1 MGVLCVSE
9 KNRVEI
15 QDFKD
20 WKAGVYL
27 IEAGCGMGKN
37 YFVFNTLFPYAQ
49 QNGKRML
56 VFSNRVALREQQQA
70 QTQEKDIKL
79 ITYQSLEHDEYLG
92 TMQDTKDKV
101 RGLMQQVGEYDYIIL
116 DEAHYLYQD
125 APFNKNTETIIELI
139 EKYRSSKI
147 IVLLS
152 ATPDL
157 LKKYLRIDP
166 IPENGVVH
174 HLTDD
179 SLDNRIINLSAMT
192 KKDHDRITGNM
203 ILQIEKEAGDKNTFA
218 RNGKPYPWIEGE
230 FFESNEKAAEFLGTS
245 VKELTAFLRRK
256 PEAVFGNSKAWHW
269 KDGRIIMKSPKLFS
283 DKNTLLYF
291 EN

>member
-1 MGVLCVSE
+1 MAHVLV
-9 KNRVEI
+9 
-15 QDFKD
+15 
-20 WKAGVYL
+20 WK
-27 IEAGCGMGKN
+27 
-37 YFVFNTLFPYAQ
+37 
-49 QNGKRML
+49 
-56 VFSNRVALREQQQA
+56 
-70 QTQEKDIKL
+70 
-79 ITYQSLEHDEYLG
+79 
-92 TMQDTKDKV
+92 
-101 RGLMQQVGEYDYIIL
+101 
-116 DEAHYLYQD
+116 LYG
-125 APFNKNTETIIELI
+125 A
-139 EKYRSSKI
+139 Y
-147 IVLLS
+147 
-152 ATPDL
+152 
-157 LKKYLRIDP
+157 P

-230 FFESNEKAAEFLGTS
+230 FFESNEKA
-245 VKELTAFLRRK
+245 TAFLRRK

>member
-1 MGVLCVSE
+1 MEIRFCEEVPEIKTEIFNNGRKATVNLYRDEEIGTLPEYPNYHITSCGRVYSWYVNRFLKYGFLKE
-9 KNRVEI
+9 KPN
-15 QDFKD
+15 
-20 WKAGVYL
+20 KAGRQKIYVRYRL
-27 IEAGCGMGKN
+27 KN
-37 YFVFNTLFPYAQ
+37 VKEN
-49 QNGKRML
+49 KRKWVMAHVL
-56 VFSNRVALREQQQA
+56 VW
-70 QTQEKDIKL
+70 KL
-79 ITYQSLEHDEYLG
+79 YGAY
-92 TMQDTKDKV
+92 
-101 RGLMQQVGEYDYIIL
+101 
-116 DEAHYLYQD
+116 
-125 APFNKNTETIIELI
+125 
-139 EKYRSSKI
+139 
-147 IVLLS
+147 
-152 ATPDL
+152 
-157 LKKYLRIDP
+157 P

>member
-116 DEAHYLYQD
+116 DEAH
-125 APFNKNTETIIELI
+125 PLI
-139 EKYRSSKI
+139 LCEMQYKRLNHTPNAFPVRSYHAKQFALVVQ
-147 IVLLS
+147 VLVYHRS
-152 ATPDL
+152 
-157 LKKYLRIDP
+157 
-166 IPENGVVH
+166 
-174 HLTDD
+174 
-179 SLDNRIINLSAMT
+179 
-192 KKDHDRITGNM
+192 
-203 ILQIEKEAGDKNTFA
+203 
-218 RNGKPYPWIEGE
+218 
-230 FFESNEKAAEFLGTS
+230 
-245 VKELTAFLRRK
+245 
-256 PEAVFGNSKAWHW
+256 
-269 KDGRIIMKSPKLFS
+269 
-283 DKNTLLYF
+283 
-291 EN
+291 

>member
-1 MGVLCVSE
+1 MGGLCMDK

-15 QDFKD
+15 QDFKE
-20 WKAGVYL
+20 WTAGVYL
-27 IEAGCGMGKN
+27 IEAGCGQGKN

-49 QNGKRML
+49 QNGKQML

-139 EKYRSSKI
+139 ARSAFHRLLLL
-147 IVLLS
+147 VLL
-152 ATPDL
+152 
-157 LKKYLRIDP
+157 
-166 IPENGVVH
+166 
-174 HLTDD
+174 
-179 SLDNRIINLSAMT
+179 
-192 KKDHDRITGNM
+192 
-203 ILQIEKEAGDKNTFA
+203 F
-218 RNGKPYPWIEGE
+218 
-230 FFESNEKAAEFLGTS
+230 
-245 VKELTAFLRRK
+245 
-256 PEAVFGNSKAWHW
+256 
-269 KDGRIIMKSPKLFS
+269 PK
-283 DKNTLLYF
+283 
-291 EN
+291 